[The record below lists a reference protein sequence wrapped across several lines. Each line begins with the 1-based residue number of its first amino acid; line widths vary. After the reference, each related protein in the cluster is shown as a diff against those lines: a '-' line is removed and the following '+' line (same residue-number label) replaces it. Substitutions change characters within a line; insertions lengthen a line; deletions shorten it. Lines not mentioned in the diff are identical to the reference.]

1 MGSWPKEVATQQE
14 LSISAQSNE
23 ALSQQGG
30 LSALR
35 SQCKMGKGNLDSPVY
50 HRFSLGGWGM
60 HQYALALIQNGT
72 GSSKQFFLGV
82 CVCVCVHGLH
92 AHVGIC
98 IGVLN
103 ILGPGSS
110 LIDKDL
116 EQSYWD
122 LRLYCRASP
131 GSATA
136 DRLPQKTQHPKPAL
150 AIFLTLS
157 GIYPAHSQRPNKDH
171 FREEMHVALPLASK
185 GPT

>member
-82 CVCVCVHGLH
+82 CVVCVCVCPWPSCTCGYLHRCLEHSGSRFKPHRQGLR
-92 AHVGIC
+92 AE
-98 IGVLN
+98 L
-103 ILGPGSS
+103 LGPQVILPGQPRKRHSRQAAAEDS
-110 LIDKDL
+110 
-116 EQSYWD
+116 
-122 LRLYCRASP
+122 AS
-131 GSATA
+131 
-136 DRLPQKTQHPKPAL
+136 
-150 AIFLTLS
+150 
-157 GIYPAHSQRPNKDH
+157 
-171 FREEMHVALPLASK
+171 
-185 GPT
+185 